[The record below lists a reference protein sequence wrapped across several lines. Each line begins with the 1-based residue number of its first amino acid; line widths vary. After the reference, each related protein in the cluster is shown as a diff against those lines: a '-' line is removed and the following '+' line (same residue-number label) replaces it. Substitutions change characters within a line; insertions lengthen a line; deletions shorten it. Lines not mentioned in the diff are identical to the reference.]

1 MTSWLAELS
10 ASNLWAQLPLTE
22 ADINDNQFEDGQI
35 MFDSMLYKD
44 EENYPKNEM
53 KIASKSSRANYDDLK

>member
-1 MTSWLAELS
+1 MSPTTSDWCGHKCYSIE
-10 ASNLWAQLPLTE
+10 E
-22 ADINDNQFEDGQI
+22 VKIGQI

-53 KIASKSSRANYDDLK
+53 KIASKSSKANYDDLK